1 MNSKMTLGDIAEV
14 VMGQS
19 PIGESCNQ
27 KGLGLPLLNGPTE
40 FGFKHPQPVQ
50 FTTDSKRESNN
61 GDLLFCVRGST
72 TGKMNWANQPY
83 SIGRGLAAIRGK
95 NGYPNIF
102 IRAIIEYK
110 LDSLLAKATGSTF
123 PNVSRDLICSLDIPR
138 TSCGKAIQIAAII
151 EPIDDR
157 ISLLRETNTTL
168 EAIAQTLFKS
178 WFVDFDPVKAKAEGC
193 LPEGMDEATAA
204 LFPNEFEESA
214 LGLIPKGWRVG
225 VLSDCCQKVESGGT
239 PKRNNSEYWDG
250 DIGWLTSGEVRN
262 LIVLDTKE
270 KITLLGVK
278 DSSAKIWPV
287 GTTVVAMYGATA
299 GEICLLA
306 KAVTANQACCGLI
319 PLSEARA
326 FLFFITRRES
336 KSLADKSSGS
346 AQQNLNKGL
355 VSNHTILLPPLNLMA
370 VFESVAGALI
380 DKWIE
385 NEKQSQTLT
394 SLRDTLLPR
403 LISGQLRLNQ
413 AQEIM
418 DEVGA

>member
-157 ISLLRETNTTL
+157 ISLLRETN
-168 EAIAQTLFKS
+168 K
-178 WFVDFDPVKAKAEGC
+178 
-193 LPEGMDEATAA
+193 
-204 LFPNEFEESA
+204 
-214 LGLIPKGWRVG
+214 
-225 VLSDCCQKVESGGT
+225 QK
-239 PKRNNSEYWDG
+239 
-250 DIGWLTSGEVRN
+250 IG
-262 LIVLDTKE
+262 
-270 KITLLGVK
+270 
-278 DSSAKIWPV
+278 
-287 GTTVVAMYGATA
+287 
-299 GEICLLA
+299 
-306 KAVTANQACCGLI
+306 
-319 PLSEARA
+319 RA
-326 FLFFITRRES
+326 H
-336 KSLADKSSGS
+336 
-346 AQQNLNKGL
+346 
-355 VSNHTILLPPLNLMA
+355 V
-370 VFESVAGALI
+370 
-380 DKWIE
+380 
-385 NEKQSQTLT
+385 
-394 SLRDTLLPR
+394 
-403 LISGQLRLNQ
+403 
-413 AQEIM
+413 
-418 DEVGA
+418 